1 MTELMPSLCND
12 CVARNQCG
20 NDDVKMCISYTKET
34 KIKCDDCKFV
44 ENCVDYG
51 WKDCKKFTQKATEP
65 MNNEEWL
72 HTMNAEQLAE
82 FLVMIQMSVMH
93 PVKRGAVD
101 MEKFIEEV
109 VMWLKQPHK
118 E

>member
-1 MTELMPSLCND
+1 MKCPMCDGTGKSEIDVGAFTIHGADCDQCN
-12 CVARNQCG
+12 G
-20 NDDVKMCISYTKET
+20 KGI
-34 KIKCDDCKFV
+34 I
-44 ENCVDYG
+44 
-51 WKDCKKFTQKATEP
+51 EP
-65 MNNEEWL
+65 MTNEEWL

-101 MEKFIEEV
+101 MEKFTEEV
-109 VMWLKQPHK
+109 VVWLKQPHTPK